1 MDNEMFYE
9 IVEKAKK
16 YDQLAKLNRS
26 HEVGCSF
33 CGKSQSA
40 VKKIVA
46 GPGVFICDE
55 CVELCNEI
63 LNEEE
68 VKEEENQDGEL
79 SFRR

>member
-9 IVEKAKK
+9 IVDKAKK
-16 YDQLAKLNRS
+16 YDQLAKLNRDREP
-26 HEVGCSF
+26 HCSF

-63 LNEEE
+63 LNEDDIK
-68 VKEEENQDGEL
+68 KEEEIL
-79 SFRR
+79 

>member
-26 HEVGCSF
+26 HEVSCSF

-40 VKKIVA
+40 VKKIVV
-46 GPGVFICDE
+46 GPGVFICNE
-55 CVELCNEI
+55 CVELCVEI
-63 LNEEE
+63 VNEEVE
-68 VKEEENQDGEL
+68 GKKEDK
-79 SFRR
+79 

>member
-1 MDNEMFYE
+1 MFYE

-26 HEVGCSF
+26 HEVACSF

-46 GPGVFICDE
+46 GGAR
-55 CVELCNEI
+55 
-63 LNEEE
+63 
-68 VKEEENQDGEL
+68 
-79 SFRR
+79 SFYL

>member
-1 MDNEMFYE
+1 MCLDKELFYE
-9 IVEKAKK
+9 IVEKAKM
-16 YDQLAKLNRS
+16 YDDLAKLNRRG
-26 HEVGCSF
+26 HEVTCSF

-68 VKEEENQDGEL
+68 IENK
-79 SFRR
+79 

>member
-16 YDQLAKLNRS
+16 YDQLAKLNNSR
-26 HEVGCSF
+26 EVSCSF

-55 CVELCNEI
+55 CVEVCNEI
-63 LNEEE
+63 LNEK
-68 VKEEENQDGEL
+68 V
-79 SFRR
+79 

>member
-1 MDNEMFYE
+1 MDTEMFYE

-16 YDQLAKLNRS
+16 YDQLAKLNNSR
-26 HEVGCSF
+26 EVSCSF

-63 LNEEE
+63 LNEDDIK
-68 VKEEENQDGEL
+68 KEEEIL
-79 SFRR
+79 

>member
-26 HEVGCSF
+26 HEVACSF
-33 CGKSQSA
+33 CGKSHSA

-63 LNEEE
+63 LNEDDIK
-68 VKEEENQDGEL
+68 KEEEIL
-79 SFRR
+79 

>member
-1 MDNEMFYE
+1 MDNVMFYE

-26 HEVGCSF
+26 HEVSCSF

-63 LNEEE
+63 LNENEE
-68 VKEEENQDGEL
+68 VESKEEEDN
-79 SFRR
+79 

>member
-16 YDQLAKLNRS
+16 YDQLAKINKGF
-26 HEVGCSF
+26 EVCCSF

-46 GPGVFICDE
+46 GPGVFMC
-55 CVELCNEI
+55 
-63 LNEEE
+63 
-68 VKEEENQDGEL
+68 
-79 SFRR
+79 

>member
-16 YDQLAKLNRS
+16 YDQLAKLNKGF
-26 HEVGCSF
+26 EVRCSF

-46 GPGVFICDE
+46 GPGIAICDE
-55 CVELCNEI
+55 CIELCNYM
-63 LNEEE
+63 LNEEIE
-68 VKEEENQDGEL
+68 KKDEDK
-79 SFRR
+79 